1 MPLTKEKTGPAS
13 SGLLI
18 TTDGHDVTRR
28 PIITAGVISVGTVE
42 IFLHRNRMHQLF
54 NKERHKRNTFVT
66 VIDYNRRLRR
76 PSDFIRLGLFWKW
89 DSILWLRGG
98 GRWMVGDLLKVI
110 TLVPSDFIRLDFENI
125 RLYHTSLSDLVGF
138 ALITWP
144 HQTNHWKK
152 SDIIPD
158 AIRPYQTSALKN
170 KDLSDLISLF
180 SLKIKTYQTSS
191 NLNPEKMKTYQT
203 LSDFP
208 P

>member
-98 GRWMVGDLLKVI
+98 AMNGWG
-110 TLVPSDFIRLDFENI
+110 FIESYYLGAI
-125 RLYHTSLSDLVGF
+125 RLYQTWLWKHQ
-138 ALITWP
+138 ALPYIT
-144 HQTNHWKK
+144 
-152 SDIIPD
+152 
-158 AIRPYQTSALKN
+158 IRPGRICFDN
-170 KDLSDLISLF
+170 M
-180 SLKIKTYQTSS
+180 TSS
-191 NLNPEKMKTYQT
+191 DQSLEKIRHNTRRYQT
-203 LSDFP
+203 LSDFRP
-208 P
+208 EK